1 MEATDESSSSPLAEL
16 WCFWCSASQKLHVFR
31 SVADARL
38 LLRTY
43 DLERVDSRDREA
55 DFR

>member
-16 WCFWCSASQKLHVFR
+16 WCFWWSASQKLHVFR